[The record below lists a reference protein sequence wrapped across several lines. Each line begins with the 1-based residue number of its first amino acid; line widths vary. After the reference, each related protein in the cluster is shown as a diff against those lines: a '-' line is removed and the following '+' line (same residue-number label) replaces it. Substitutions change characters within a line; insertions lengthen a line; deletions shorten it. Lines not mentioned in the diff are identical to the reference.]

1 MKLTEGKLDEAKFF
15 LAELEKVYYEY
26 VDSLVADEARP
37 PTSQFYFS
45 AFISSARSVLWV
57 MRYEYNDIPG
67 WEAWYDAQKARR
79 EREEI
84 ELLEKVNAIRVRS
97 EKRSPLTLGVNIA
110 FRSVAGDLPLEIDE
124 TLPPQLQKRF
134 NIKLTKLSKDGES
147 IDPDAKPV
155 EAIATIGSFF
165 LAFEE
170 LPNEDVLKLCRSYLD
185 FLTAMVSDCKKQF
198 G

>member
-15 LAELEKVYYEY
+15 LTELEKVYFEY
-26 VDSLVADEARP
+26 VDNLVADESRP
-37 PTSQFYFS
+37 PTSQYYFS
-45 AFISSARSVLWV
+45 AFISSARSVMWV
-57 MRYEYNDIPG
+57 MRYEYHDIPG
-67 WEAWYDAQKARR
+67 WEMWYDGLKAKRD
-79 EREEI
+79 REEI
-84 ELLEKVNAIRVRS
+84 ELLDKINGIRVRS
-97 EKRSPLTLGVNIA
+97 EKRSPLMLGVNIA

-134 NIKLTKLSKDGES
+134 NIKLTKLSSDGES
-147 IDPDAKPV
+147 IHPDAKPV

-165 LAFEE
+165 LALEE

-185 FLTAMVSDCKKQF
+185 FLTAMVSDCKKRF